1 MPRAKMALLPDR
13 GVVRLAGADAEKFL
27 NGSITADMNALQS
40 QAAVHSALLTPQGKM
55 LFEFFVTKAPNGG
68 FLLETARDFAD
79 ALVKRLKTFILRA
92 RVEAENVSDAYQVA
106 AAWCGAPPADGQRI
120 IYADP
125 RLPKMGSRML
135 ALVPPGFAADIG
147 GVAGDAEW
155 VATEAY
161 HAHRIALGVPEGGK
175 DYALGDTFPHE
186 ADLDLLNGISFTKGC
201 FIGQEVVARMKHKGV
216 VRKRVVPVEAEAPL
230 RSGAPVMVGEAEI
243 GRIGSVAGV
252 RGLAL
257 IRLDRHAEARAKG
270 QALLADGIEIRVRL
284 SGLALKPPPTAAGSA

>member
-13 GVVRLAGADAEKFL
+13 GVVRVAGPDAEKFL
-27 NGSITADMNALQS
+27 NGSITADLSALQS

-55 LFEFFVTKAPNGG
+55 LFEFFVTGAPDGG
-68 FLLETARDFAD
+68 FLLETARNLAD
-79 ALVKRLKTFILRA
+79 ALVKRLKMFILRA
-92 RVEAENVSDAYQVA
+92 RVEAENVSNAYQVA
-106 AAWCGAPPADGQRI
+106 AAWCGAPPADGMRI
-120 IYADP
+120 VYADP
-125 RLPKMGSRML
+125 RLPEMGSRML
-135 ALVPPGFAADIG
+135 APVPSGFAADVG
-147 GVAGDAEW
+147 GVEGDAEW

-216 VRKRVVPVEAEAPL
+216 VRKRVVPVEAAAPL

-270 QALLADGIEIRVRL
+270 QELLADGVAISVRW
-284 SGLALKPPPTAAGSA
+284 STFEPAPAPTAAGNT